1 MSSPKKSVFDLAL
14 LKRVF
19 RYASPYKKKFYIS
32 VALAI
37 LLAVITPIRPLLI
50 QLTVN
55 KYIANQMAVMLINI
69 TIIQVGLLMIETLMR
84 FLFSFLT
91 ASLGQSVVRD
101 LRVNTY
107 EKIMNLNLRQFDT
120 TPIGTLTT

>member
-1 MSSPKKSVFDLAL
+1 MSAPKKTIFDFAL

-19 RYASPYKKKFYIS
+19 RYAAPYKKKFYIS

-55 KYIANQMAVMLINI
+55 KYIANQMAVMLI
-69 TIIQVGLLMIETLMR
+69 
-84 FLFSFLT
+84 
-91 ASLGQSVVRD
+91 
-101 LRVNTY
+101 
-107 EKIMNLNLRQFDT
+107 
-120 TPIGTLTT
+120 